1 MLEEPVVPGDWVI
14 IHLGF
19 AVEVVDQ
26 EVAERA
32 LSGLEM
38 MGRAR
43 DEHGVPG
50 P

>member
-38 MGRAR
+38 MDRAR